1 MPDCWDP
8 FPTHQVSKFWVSHV
22 VEAGSGTQQS
32 NILQI
37 STLRRI
43 FTSQESNLNILIQ
56 FLLIFFC
63 HEKLL
68 DDQMEPVGAL
78 GLTLSSPSL
87 DQHQGFQS
95 QDPFIRS
102 QNGTSGQHLRKWV
115 SALTDWD
122 WPATPSHVKKKKVKN
137 YLIGKMN
144 WGNYWI
150 NKKDK
155 CKNSCQSLDDLA
167 SAPLHRGAL
176 LIYSVQLPE
185 EWMLQMHSASS
196 ST

>member
-1 MPDCWDP
+1 MCKIPDCWDP

-22 VEAGSGTQQS
+22 AEAGSGTQQS

-102 QNGTSGQHLRKWV
+102 ENCIYGQHLMKWV

-122 WPATPSHVKKKKVKN
+122 WPATPSHVKKWR
-137 YLIGKMN
+137 IT
-144 WGNYWI
+144 W
-150 NKKDK
+150 KDELRK
-155 CKNSCQSLDDLA
+155 LLDQQK
-167 SAPLHRGAL
+167 R
-176 LIYSVQLPE
+176 
-185 EWMLQMHSASS
+185 QM
-196 ST
+196 